1 MGNDT
6 LCHRSGPLRNRPQN
20 GVQSADLLKESPGKD
35 KGGQRGPSE
44 GEAILAPAKRGGE
57 EGSCR
62 GAVLAPPRH
71 RHGWEQ
77 PRERW
82 IFVQTRGL
90 QGTAGE
96 LPLAA
101 PLAGLSHPVRDQP
114 KNEQS
119 HGEGIKV
126 VSQREAAR
134 ASGSLRRSAAPG
146 ERKEVASGIP
156 GQSTLLLSIARHR
169 GRVSLGSGPRSAA
182 QGLSV
187 RSDLTSQCLSVP
199 ACTTVTTALFSWHH
213 RQM

>member
-6 LCHRSGPLRNRPQN
+6 LCRRSGPLRNRPQN
-20 GVQSADLLKESPGKD
+20 GVQSADLLKELPVKD

-57 EGSCR
+57 EGSRR
-62 GAVLAPPRH
+62 GAGLTPPRH

-77 PRERW
+77 PLERW

-96 LPLAA
+96 LSPAA
-101 PLAGLSHPVRDQP
+101 PLAGLSHPSRDQP

-126 VSQREAAR
+126 VSQREAAG
-134 ASGSLRRSAAPG
+134 ASGSLHRSAVPG
-146 ERKEVASGIP
+146 GAEG
-156 GQSTLLLSIARHR
+156 G
-169 GRVSLGSGPRSAA
+169 
-182 QGLSV
+182 GLW
-187 RSDLTSQCLSVP
+187 DPWAEPP
-199 ACTTVTTALFSWHH
+199 AT
-213 RQM
+213 